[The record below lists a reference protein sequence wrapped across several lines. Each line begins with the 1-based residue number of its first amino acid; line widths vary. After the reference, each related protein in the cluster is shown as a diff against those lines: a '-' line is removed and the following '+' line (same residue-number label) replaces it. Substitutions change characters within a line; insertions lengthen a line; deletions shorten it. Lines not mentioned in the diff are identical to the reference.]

1 MSIPAA
7 VKARLQ
13 EALWKEADKLEWE
26 ALGSAEKARQY
37 TIWTDSSSIGGALS
51 TYMDPRAVRVY
62 IKDTLLKAYSRSK
75 LSANEALVLRICE
88 KNSDDIAQH
97 YIKPHGIMFNDRSFV
112 AWGWADDWKSI
123 LGTLFERAYSNKGDP
138 SIALLF
144 RAVPRFTSD
153 TSRAPV
159 QAAAGR
165 LGVRRCVWFD

>member
-1 MSIPAA
+1 MNIPAA

-13 EALWKEADKLEWE
+13 DALWKEADKLQWE

-37 TIWTDSSSIGGALS
+37 TIWTDSSSIGGVLS
-51 TYMDPRAVRVY
+51 AYMDPRAVRVY

-75 LSANEALVLRICE
+75 LSEHEELVLRICE
-88 KNSDDIAQH
+88 KNRDDVAQH
-97 YIKPHGIMFNDRSFV
+97 YMKPHGIMFNDRSFV
-112 AWGWADDWKSI
+112 AWGRADDWKSV
-123 LGTLFERAYSNKGDP
+123 LGSLFERAYSNKGDP
-138 SIALLF
+138 SVALLF

-159 QAAAGR
+159 EAAADR